1 MNDTHTWQLLPIRDD
16 LPRLLAPVEAALA
29 QEPSPEP
36 PSRRGRPL
44 SLTWPHLWLS
54 LLGSVLLGM
63 ENYQQWWRRLCSE
76 SIGGFAPVRLTD
88 DALIKRLKQ
97 AGIEPLLR
105 LLTTLSAVLAQ
116 QLAAVTACPLAPF
129 ASRIVCIDE
138 TTWDAV
144 QRHLPAL
151 RTLSKGERGLLP
163 GKLAGRF
170 DIRRQQW
177 DLVQWRDN
185 VLGNC
190 KLEVLSL
197 VEGLPS
203 FSLIL
208 FDLGYFSF
216 PWFDYLTQRQYY
228 FVCRLREKVS
238 YRLAHTYYCHQG
250 TLDALVW
257 LGAHRSQRC
266 GTLMRL
272 VRFHDG
278 KGLRTYLTN
287 VCDPRQLSLREVAQL
302 YARRWDIE
310 LAFLTLKEQ
319 LGLHHWWSGHP
330 LLIHQQCLLVLLVA
344 QLLQALRL
352 QIAADAGVD
361 PFDVSLPLLI
371 EYVPYFLT
379 TQQSP
384 RDWILRHGRSLGFI
398 RPSSR
403 YVVQVPDIPL
413 AQLVFPTAPL
423 VRTRRARYLTYPP
436 PNQDG
441 SPSGPSVSKTG
452 SAKKR
457 AAKPV
462 AQPSPPLDS

>member
-1 MNDTHTWQLLPIRDD
+1 MNDTHALQPLPIQDH
-16 LPRLLAPVEAALA
+16 LPQLLAPLQAALT
-29 QEPSPEP
+29 PEP
-36 PSRRGRPL
+36 TADQAGRRGRPV
-44 SLTWPHLWLS
+44 SLTWAHLWLS
-54 LLGSVLLGM
+54 LLWSVLLGM

-76 SIGGFAPVRLTD
+76 TIAGFAPVTITD
-88 DALIKRLKQ
+88 DALIKRLTQ

-105 LLTTLSAVLAQ
+105 LLTSLSAVLAH
-116 QLAAVTACPLAPF
+116 QLAGITACTLAPF
-129 ASRIVCIDE
+129 ASRIVCLDE

-170 DIRRQQW
+170 DIRSQQW
-177 DLVQWRDN
+177 DLVQWRNN

-190 KLEVLSL
+190 KVEVLSL
-197 VEGLPS
+197 LEGLPP

-216 PWFDYLTQRQYY
+216 PWFDYLTQQQYL
-228 FVCRLREKVS
+228 FISRLREKVS
-238 YRLAHTYYCHQG
+238 YRLVHTYYCHQG

-287 VCDPRQLSLREVAQL
+287 VCDPRQLSMREIALL

-319 LGLHHWWSGHP
+319 LGLHHWWSGHR
-330 LLIHQQCLLVLLVA
+330 LLIQQQCLLVLLVA

-384 RDWILRHGRSLGFI
+384 RDWLLRHGRDLGFI

-403 YVVQVPDIPL
+403 YVAQVPDIPL
-413 AQLVFPTAPL
+413 AQMLFPSEPL
-423 VRTRRARYLTYPP
+423 LRSRRARYLSYPP
-436 PNQDG
+436 PNQDA
-441 SPSGPSVSKTG
+441 SPPGPSVSKTA

-457 AAKPV
+457 AAKRA
-462 AQPSPPLDS
+462 AQSSPPLDS